1 MPDSF
6 PFDRLEASSR
16 RPFVIT
22 PNDSSDLPYVTKA
35 IRAPGDGVIMMVG
48 VDGGPPVPHPVL
60 EGERVDVR
68 VVRVLAAGTTV
79 VGTIIGYA

>member
-6 PFDRLEASSR
+6 PFDRLETPSR

-22 PNDSSDLPYVTKA
+22 PSNTADLPYVTKA
-35 IRAPGDGVIMMVG
+35 IRSPGAGVIMIVG
-48 VDGGPPVPHPVL
+48 AEGGDPVPHPVL
-60 EGERVDVR
+60 EGERIDVR
-68 VVRVLAAGTTV
+68 VSRVMQTGTTV